1 MTGVSGDVGHRV
13 AERLLA
19 DGHEV
24 VGVDVVPPTR
34 LGGAGVTFH
43 RTDVRNADQVRSAL
57 EGCSVVVHLAFILDQ
72 SADLARMRDVNVE
85 GTRTVFRTAAELGV
99 GHVVYTSSA
108 SAYGASAAN
117 DVPLTEESPLR
128 ADDLAYAAQKAE
140 VERWLDDEFLPGN
153 PRLGATVLRPAIV
166 LGSGV
171 ENFIVRSMA
180 GPRMPVIAGH
190 RPPMQFVHVDD
201 LVSAIVHSVE
211 TRITGAYNVASEG
224 WLSMTEIAAIIGRR
238 ILEVPE
244 EVAYRIA
251 AGATRLG
258 SHELP
263 PGSIPYLVH
272 PWVMSVDKLAATG
285 WQPRHSNRDAVAVL
299 AADIRDRI
307 VVGPLDLD
315 RTTVRVAGL
324 AGAAAAVGAVG
335 LGIAALRRRRGG
347 RA

>member
-13 AERLLA
+13 AERLVA
-19 DGHEV
+19 DGHDV

-34 LGGAGVTFH
+34 LGAAGVTFH
-43 RTDVRNADQVRSAL
+43 RADVRDVDQVRSAL
-57 EGCSVVVHLAFILDQ
+57 DGCDVVVHLAFLLDQ
-72 SADLARMRDVNVE
+72 HRDLRHMHDVNVE

-108 SAYGASAAN
+108 SAYGASPAN

-128 ADDLAYAAQKAE
+128 ADALPYAAQKAE
-140 VERWLDDEFLPGN
+140 VEAWLEEFLPAH

-190 RPPMQFVHVDD
+190 RPPMQFVHVED
-201 LVSAIVHSVE
+201 LVTAIVHSVD
-211 TRITGAYNVASEG
+211 TRITGAYNVACEG
-224 WLSMTEIAAIIGRR
+224 WLSLTEVAAIIDRR
-238 ILEVPE
+238 MVEIPE
-244 EVAYRIA
+244 EVAYRLAEGA
-251 AGATRLG
+251 ARLG
-258 SHELP
+258 SRDLP
-263 PGSIPYLVH
+263 PESIPYLVH
-272 PWVMSVDKLAATG
+272 PWVVSIDKLAATG

-299 AADIRDRI
+299 AADIRDRV

-315 RTTVRVAGL
+315 RTTFRVSTA
-324 AGAAAAVGAVG
+324 AAVAAAAGALG
-335 LGIAALRRRRGG
+335 LAVTVLRRRR
-347 RA
+347 RARRS